1 MNEQN
6 QTRFKPNF
14 LERLIDTLL
23 RPFPTQISIQTVDL
37 RGGEFSC
44 QLVRT
49 PAPSS
54 SNAALNGEDIDR
66 I

>member
-1 MNEQN
+1 MNEPK
-6 QTRFKPNF
+6 QTFFKPNF
-14 LERLIDTLL
+14 LERLVDALL

-37 RGGEFSC
+37 RGGEFRC

-54 SNAALNGEDIDR
+54 NNTAVNGEDIDR

>member
-1 MNEQN
+1 MNESKQAFI
-6 QTRFKPNF
+6 RPNV
-14 LERLIDTLL
+14 LERLIDTVL
-23 RPFPTQISIQTVDL
+23 RPFPTEVSIQTVDL
-37 RGGEFSC
+37 RGGEFKI

-54 SNAALNGEDIDR
+54 SNTPLNGEEVDR

>member
-1 MNEQN
+1 MNEPKQAF
-6 QTRFKPNF
+6 FKPNF

-54 SNAALNGEDIDR
+54 NNTVVNGEDVDR
-66 I
+66 T

>member
-1 MNEQN
+1 MNEPK
-6 QTRFKPNF
+6 QTFLKSNV

-44 QLVRT
+44 RLVRR

-54 SNAALNGEDIDR
+54 SNSVLNGEDIDR

>member
-1 MNEQN
+1 MNKSEN
-6 QTRFKPNF
+6 KLYCTNF
-14 LERLIDTLL
+14 LERLIDSLL
-23 RPFPTQISIQTVDL
+23 RPLPTEVSVQVSDL

-54 SNAALNGEDIDR
+54 SDAALNGEDIER

>member
-1 MNEQN
+1 MNESRQVF
-6 QTRFKPNF
+6 FKPNF

-54 SNAALNGEDIDR
+54 NNATLNGEDVDR

>member
-1 MNEQN
+1 MNKSN
-6 QTRFKPNF
+6 QLPLKPNF

-23 RPFPTQISIQTVDL
+23 RPFPNEISIQAADL
-37 RGGEFSC
+37 RGGEFRC

-54 SNAALNGEDIDR
+54 NNTVVNGEDVDR
-66 I
+66 T

>member
-1 MNEQN
+1 MNEPK
-6 QTRFKPNF
+6 QTFFKPNI
-14 LERLIDTLL
+14 LERLIDSLL

-44 QLVRT
+44 HLART
-49 PAPSS
+49 PAPCS
-54 SNAALNGEDIDR
+54 SNAALNGEDVDR

>member
-1 MNEQN
+1 MNKSN
-6 QTRFKPNF
+6 QPPVKPNF

-37 RGGEFSC
+37 RGGELSC
-44 QLVRT
+44 QFVRT

-54 SNAALNGEDIDR
+54 SNAAVNGEDVD
-66 I
+66 

>member
-1 MNEQN
+1 MNESKQAFI
-6 QTRFKPNF
+6 RPNV

-23 RPFPTQISIQTVDL
+23 RPFPTEVSIQTVDL
-37 RGGEFSC
+37 RGGELSF

-54 SNAALNGEDIDR
+54 SNTTLNGEEVDR

>member
-1 MNEQN
+1 MNESK
-6 QTRFKPNF
+6 QTFIRPNV

-23 RPFPTQISIQTVDL
+23 RPFPTEVSIQTVDL

-54 SNAALNGEDIDR
+54 SNTTLNGEEVDR

>member
-1 MNEQN
+1 MNEPK
-6 QTRFKPNF
+6 QTFFKPNF
-14 LERLIDTLL
+14 LERLIDSLL

-54 SNAALNGEDIDR
+54 NNTVVNREDVDR
-66 I
+66 T

>member
-1 MNEQN
+1 MNESK
-6 QTRFKPNF
+6 QTFIRPNV
-14 LERLIDTLL
+14 LERLIDILL
-23 RPFPTQISIQTVDL
+23 RPFPTEVSIQTVDL
-37 RGGEFSC
+37 RGGEFRF

-54 SNAALNGEDIDR
+54 SNTTLNGEEVDR

>member
-1 MNEQN
+1 MNESKQAFI
-6 QTRFKPNF
+6 RPNV

-23 RPFPTQISIQTVDL
+23 RPFPTEVSIQTVDL
-37 RGGEFSC
+37 RGGELRF

-54 SNAALNGEDIDR
+54 SNTPLNGEEVDR